1 MSFTCTVCKTE
12 YKSYK
17 SLWNHNNTFHSD
29 LNIKISNKKIIGDY
43 KCTKCGNTFTRK
55 NNMVIHMNKQCKNKE
70 VKNPINETQ
79 ELKKQLIEMQK
90 KIEILENNS
99 KNNTAKNTNINQGT
113 INNTTNN
120 INNIIYIN
128 KIGTENLLELNDKET
143 SEIFSKEISGVVSL
157 IKYINFNERLPSN
170 HNFCTKSLEGKY
182 MLTYNTEE
190 SKIESTRKKYFYQE
204 LLSTAVTKMELL
216 YMKHKNKFAK
226 DKQVKI
232 EDTINRL
239 KEIKDRDFSDKIL
252 REIKNQL
259 IQLSY
264 NCRNTVLNTWV
275 NHKTEGK
282 VVEVEEEKEFTDKQL
297 EEFENMFIEG
307 DDINTSDS
315 DSDSDILPKLK
326 ISELLKKH
334 KVKEIIV

>member
-1 MSFTCTVCKTE
+1 MDFSCSVCN
-12 YKSYK
+12 KSYK
-17 SLWNHNNTFHSD
+17 SYQSVWNHKKRFHSEEND
-29 LNIKISNKKIIGDY
+29 YIDNKKRNFSCPNCN
-43 KCTKCGNTFTRK
+43 KKFTRK
-55 NNMVIHMNKQCKNKE
+55 DSMSYHIKTSCAIKKTNDDKITKLEKQ
-70 VKNPINETQ
+70 VA
-79 ELKKQLIEMQK
+79 ELQK
-90 KIEILENNS
+90 LVLENTNTKNS
-99 KNNTAKNTNINQGT
+99 
-113 INNTTNN
+113 N
-120 INNIIYIN
+120 INNGTIN

-282 VVEVEEEKEFTDKQL
+282 VVEEEKEQEFTDKQL

-315 DSDSDILPKLK
+315 DSDSDSPPKLK
-326 ISELLKKH
+326 LDKLLNKK
-334 KVKEIIV
+334 KPNEIVV